1 MSKGTR
7 VAAAVIRMAAAV
19 VIAAGGLTGG
29 PGVVVAAQAPVADGA
44 FTIDQAADGWSVYGV
59 QCGQCHGPNL
69 EGMIHAPPLSG
80 VDFLNSWLGQTTDDM
95 FAYLRDEMPPGQAGV
110 ISDQSYVDLVAYLL
124 ESNGA
129 VPGDRT
135 LMADAGVP
143 IGDAADM
150 EEARRAAGA
159 GERPRRRSSRF
170 MNQVVPQDLSPV
182 TDEMLADPP
191 PGDWLSWRRTRN
203 SHGYSTLDQVT
214 RDNVADLK
222 LEWSISVR
230 PGNHQTTPLV
240 HDGIMFLGHPG
251 NVVQAIDAVTGDV
264 IWVYRHRL
272 PEDARAGATRTLAL
286 YGDKLFLA
294 TADANLVAL
303 DARTGEEVWKTVKTD
318 YTQGFRQ
325 NAGPVIANGVLIT
338 GTNGCDRY
346 TEQTCFITGHD
357 PDTGE
362 ELWRTSTIALP
373 GDPNDASW
381 GDTPPYLRA
390 GGDAWIPGSYDPE
403 LGLFYIGTAQA
414 KPWVA
419 SSRGMT
425 TRQDALYTNSTL
437 ALDPST
443 GQVHWYFQHAPGETL
458 DLDIVYER
466 VLVDADGEKWLF
478 TIGKDGILWKLDR
491 RTGAFVDL
499 RETVH
504 QDIFG
509 SIDKTT
515 GELTYREDLQNIAIG
530 ERVFACP
537 SLLGGHNW
545 QASAYHPGA
554 GALVIPLHQ
563 ACMHLTGRAVEFIE
577 LGGGSAGR
585 YELLEMPGSG
595 GNVGK
600 LAAYDVRTMEELWSH
615 EQRAAFL
622 TSTLTTAGGLVFA
635 GDGDR
640 YYRAFDVETGEILW
654 ETRLSAAAHGYPIT
668 YEAGGRQFLAVPASL
683 GGAFRTLTAQLS
695 PEIYQ
700 PEGGNALL
708 RLRPA
713 GVTRPHSG
721 LRILPGRRSKRHGEF
736 VVMPGAGAATVLR
749 SYSAGRGRMNAWRA
763 QVPRA
768 RR

>member
-1 MSKGTR
+1 MAKGTR
-7 VAAAVIRMAAAV
+7 VGSGGSHGREAGLAARVARVAAAGL
-19 VIAAGGLTGG
+19 IAAGGLSAG
-29 PGVVVAAQAPVADGA
+29 PGVAVAAAQADGA
-44 FTIDQAADGWSVYGV
+44 FTTDQASSGWSVYGV
-59 QCGQCHGPNL
+59 QCGDCHGPNL
-69 EGMIHAPPLSG
+69 EGMVHAPPLSG
-80 VDFLNSWLGQTTDDM
+80 VEFLNSWAGETTDGL
-95 FAYLRDEMPPGQAGV
+95 FAYLRDEMPPGQAGAL
-110 ISDQSYVDLVAYLL
+110 SDQAYIDLVAYLL
-124 ESNGA
+124 EANGA
-129 VPGDRT
+129 VPGERT
-135 LMADAGVP
+135 LMVGEGVP
-143 IGDAADM
+143 IGDAADI

-159 GERPRRRSSRF
+159 GERVRRRSSRF
-170 MNQVVPQDLSPV
+170 INQVVPHELSPV
-182 TDEMLADPP
+182 TDAMLADPP

-203 SHGYSTLDQVT
+203 SHGYSTLEQVT
-214 RDNVADLK
+214 RDNVADLQ
-222 LEWSISVR
+222 LQWSLSVR

-240 HDGIMFLGHPG
+240 HEGIMFLAQPG
-251 NVVQAIDAVTGDV
+251 NVVQAIDAATGDV

-272 PEDARAGATRTLAL
+272 PQDARAGATRTLAL

-294 TADANLVAL
+294 TADAHLVAL

-443 GQVHWYFQHAPGETL
+443 GQVRWYFQHAPGETL

-466 VLVDADGEKWLF
+466 VLVDADGEKWVF

-499 RETVH
+499 HETVH
-504 QDIFG
+504 QDIFE
-509 SIDKTT
+509 IDRTS
-515 GELTYREDLQNIAIG
+515 GEVTYREDLQNIAIN

-554 GALVIPLHQ
+554 HALVIPLHQ
-563 ACMHLTGRAVEFIE
+563 ACMHLTGREVEFIE
-577 LGGGSAGR
+577 GGGGTAGR
-585 YELLEMPGSG
+585 YELLEMPGSN

-635 GDGDR
+635 GDGAR
-640 YYRAFDVETGEILW
+640 YYRAFDIETGEVLW

-683 GGAFRTLTAQLS
+683 GGAFRSLTAQLS

-700 PEGGNALL
+700 PEGGNALYVF
-708 RLRPA
+708 A
-713 GVTRPHSG
+713 
-721 LRILPGRRSKRHGEF
+721 LPE
-736 VVMPGAGAATVLR
+736 
-749 SYSAGRGRMNAWRA
+749 
-763 QVPRA
+763 PR
-768 RR
+768 

>member
-1 MSKGTR
+1 MSKATCVG
-7 VAAAVIRMAAAV
+7 VGAV
-19 VIAAGGLTGG
+19 VRMSAVGLIVAGLAVA
-29 PGVVVAAQAPVADGA
+29 PGVAAAQAPVGDGA
-44 FTIDQAADGWSVYGV
+44 FTSDQASAGWSVYGV
-59 QCGQCHGPNL
+59 QCGQCHGVNL
-69 EGMIHAPPLSG
+69 EGMVHAPPLSG

-110 ISDQSYVDLVAYLL
+110 ISDQAYIDLVAYLL
-124 ESNGA
+124 EANGA

-135 LMADAGVP
+135 LTADAGVP

-170 MNQVVPQDLSPV
+170 VNLVVPHELSPV
-182 TDEMLADPP
+182 TDEVLADPP

-203 SHGYSTLDQVT
+203 SHGYSTLDEVT

-222 LEWSISVR
+222 LAWSISVR

-240 HDGIMFLGHPG
+240 HDGIMFLAHPG
-251 NVVQAIDAVTGDV
+251 NVVQALDAATGDV

-272 PEDARAGATRTLAL
+272 PEDARAGATRTLAI

-303 DARTGEEVWKTVKTD
+303 DARTGEEVWKTLKTD

-325 NAGPVIANGVLIT
+325 NAGPVIANGVVIT

-346 TEQTCFITGHD
+346 TEQSCFITGHD

-466 VLVDADGEKWLF
+466 VLVDAGDDKWLF

-509 SIDKTT
+509 EIDKTT

-545 QASAYHPGA
+545 QASAYHPGT

-563 ACMHLTGRAVEFIE
+563 ACMHLTGREVEFIE

-585 YELLEMPGSG
+585 YELLEMPGSN

-654 ETRLSAAAHGYPIT
+654 ETRLMAAAHGYPIT

-700 PEGGNALL
+700 PEGGNALYVF
-708 RLRPA
+708 A
-713 GVTRPHSG
+713 
-721 LRILPGRRSKRHGEF
+721 LPEDD
-736 VVMPGAGAATVLR
+736 
-749 SYSAGRGRMNAWRA
+749 
-763 QVPRA
+763 
-768 RR
+768 

>member
-1 MSKGTR
+1 MSKATHVGVGGTNL
-7 VAAAVIRMAAAV
+7 AAAVVRMAAAGLIV
-19 VIAAGGLTGG
+19 MGGSTGG
-29 PGVVVAAQAPVADGA
+29 PGLAVATAQAPVADGA
-44 FTIDQAADGWSVYGV
+44 FTADQASSGWSVYGV

-110 ISDQSYVDLVAYLL
+110 ISDQAYIDLVAYLL

-129 VPGDRT
+129 VPGERT

-170 MNQVVPQDLSPV
+170 MNQVVPHELSPV

-240 HDGIMFLGHPG
+240 HDGIMFLAHPG

-294 TADANLVAL
+294 TADASLVAL

-325 NAGPVIANGVLIT
+325 NAGPVIANGVVIT

-346 TEQTCFITGHD
+346 TEQSCFITGHD

-403 LGLFYIGTAQA
+403 LGLFFIGTAQA

-443 GQVHWYFQHAPGETL
+443 GRVQWYFQHAPGETL

-466 VLVDADGEKWLF
+466 VLVDADDEQWLF

-563 ACMHLTGRAVEFIE
+563 ACMHLTGREVEFIE

-585 YELLEMPGSG
+585 YELLEMPGSE

-640 YYRAFDVETGEILW
+640 YYRAFDIATGEVLW
-654 ETRLSAAAHGYPIT
+654 QTRLSAAAHGYPIT

-700 PEGGNALL
+700 PEGGNALYVF
-708 RLRPA
+708 A
-713 GVTRPHSG
+713 
-721 LRILPGRRSKRHGEF
+721 LPE
-736 VVMPGAGAATVLR
+736 
-749 SYSAGRGRMNAWRA
+749 
-763 QVPRA
+763 
-768 RR
+768 